1 MDPITQ
7 NVNQNIDA
15 YFNNLVA
22 ECLQAPGI
30 VNLPQEQKDA
40 FVAKLHDHFSD
51 ITLAALINKLNGEQL
66 SQIENLDPTSPEM
79 AEKIQQL
86 AAQVPGLA
94 EDMEKKL
101 QESVAYIKQ
110 NSKIPQTTT

>member
-7 NVNQNIDA
+7 NVNQNIDE
-15 YFNNLVA
+15 YINGLVA

-30 VNLPQEQKDA
+30 VNLSPDQKNEFA
-40 FVAKLHDHFSD
+40 QQVQSYLSQVT
-51 ITLAALINKLNGEQL
+51 IETLVNRLNGEQL

-86 AAQVPGLA
+86 AAQIPGFADDL
-94 EDMEKKL
+94 EKKF
-101 QESVAYIKQ
+101 QEAVSYIKQ
-110 NSKIPQTTT
+110 NSKIPE

>member
-7 NVNQNIDA
+7 NVNQNIDE
-15 YFNNLVA
+15 YFDGLVA

-30 VNLPQEQKDA
+30 VNLPPDQKNEFA
-40 FVAKLHDHFSD
+40 QRVQDHFSQV
-51 ITLAALINKLNGEQL
+51 TLKTLIDKLDSEQL

-86 AAQVPGLA
+86 AAQVPGFADDL
-94 EDMEKKL
+94 EKKL
-101 QESVAYIKQ
+101 QEDVAYIKQ
-110 NSKIPQTTT
+110 NSQIPAT